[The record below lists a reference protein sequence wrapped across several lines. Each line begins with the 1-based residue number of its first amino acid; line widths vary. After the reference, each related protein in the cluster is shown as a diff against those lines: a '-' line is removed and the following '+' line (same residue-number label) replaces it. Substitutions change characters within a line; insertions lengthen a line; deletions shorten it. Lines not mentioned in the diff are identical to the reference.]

1 MSWKKFVDDDMWNY
15 CISYVSWLYEGK
27 IKIVEKLHEIEKKN
41 DDEKQRPM
49 RGEVKREW
57 DPKDKKPKSL
67 PREDVEWGMNL
78 GTDVYSSVKAREQ

>member
-41 DDEKQRPM
+41 DDEK
-49 RGEVKREW
+49 
-57 DPKDKKPKSL
+57 
-67 PREDVEWGMNL
+67 
-78 GTDVYSSVKAREQ
+78 